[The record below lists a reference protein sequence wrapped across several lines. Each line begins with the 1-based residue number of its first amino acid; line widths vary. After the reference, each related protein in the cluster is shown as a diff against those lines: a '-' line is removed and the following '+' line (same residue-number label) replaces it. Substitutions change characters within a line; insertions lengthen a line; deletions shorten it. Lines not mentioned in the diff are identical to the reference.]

1 MEDKP
6 AATPTIAIA
15 TTSSS
20 SRRNS
25 KVEEADRKSEPTQ
38 STPQS
43 TGMVTTKSGR
53 ASKPSTPALPS
64 FSDAAAARPR
74 TTRNVEPAGNG
85 KKSQKKGT
93 TQALAQL
100 VDEDGNS
107 SMQGDDGDDDA
118 DIDPDEATYCY
129 CNSISYGAMV
139 ACDSDDCAREWF
151 HLACVGLK
159 VAPSSKSKSTKLSI
173 LGRERREEKKIV
185 VSLYLKAMLTRALG
199 SQMVLPRLQGAPQSG
214 QQKEWQPMNEKK
226 TYCRCLRG
234 WLAVFEK
241 KHHYLLSAS
250 YCLSLILDLLLGV
263 CFILLLLFVSLFF
276 LLLLFSS
283 LFFLNG
289 HVQSCATQLPITRR
303 FVHKGFG
310 HITTTAQGLLRII
323 FALGFSALGL
333 RSLFFFPFFF
343 FSLYICV

>member
-1 MEDKP
+1 MTVKTEPSPKEPEQIEDKLAP
-6 AATPTIAIA
+6 TPTAA
-15 TTSSS
+15 VVTTSSS

-64 FSDAAAARPR
+64 FSDTAAAAARPR

-107 SMQGDDGDDDA
+107 IMQGDDGDDDV

-173 LGRERREEKKIV
+173 FGETRQKKKRIVSLRLV
-185 VSLYLKAMLTRALG
+185 VSRHNANVLG
-199 SQMVLPRLQGAPQSG
+199 SQMVLPRLQRAPQSG
-214 QQKEWQPMNEKK
+214 QQEEWQPM
-226 TYCRCLRG
+226 
-234 WLAVFEK
+234 
-241 KHHYLLSAS
+241 
-250 YCLSLILDLLLGV
+250 I
-263 CFILLLLFVSLFF
+263 
-276 LLLLFSS
+276 
-283 LFFLNG
+283 
-289 HVQSCATQLPITRR
+289 
-303 FVHKGFG
+303 
-310 HITTTAQGLLRII
+310 
-323 FALGFSALGL
+323 
-333 RSLFFFPFFF
+333 
-343 FSLYICV
+343 

>member
-1 MEDKP
+1 
-6 AATPTIAIA
+6 
-15 TTSSS
+15 
-20 SRRNS
+20 
-25 KVEEADRKSEPTQ
+25 
-38 STPQS
+38 
-43 TGMVTTKSGR
+43 MVTTKSGR

-64 FSDAAAARPR
+64 FSDSAAAAARPR

-173 LGRERREEKKIV
+173 FGKRREGKKRRIV
-185 VSLYLKAMLTRALG
+185 SSRLVVPRYNANVLG
-199 SQMVLPRLQGAPQSG
+199 SQMVLPRLQGAPQSR
-214 QQKEWQPMNEKK
+214 QQKERQSMNQKQMH
-226 TYCRCLRG
+226 YRCFRG
-234 WLAVFEK
+234 WLAFFEK
-241 KHHYLLSAS
+241 EKRHHYL
-250 YCLSLILDLLLGV
+250 
-263 CFILLLLFVSLFF
+263 
-276 LLLLFSS
+276 
-283 LFFLNG
+283 
-289 HVQSCATQLPITRR
+289 
-303 FVHKGFG
+303 
-310 HITTTAQGLLRII
+310 
-323 FALGFSALGL
+323 
-333 RSLFFFPFFF
+333 
-343 FSLYICV
+343 

>member
-1 MEDKP
+1 MSPSAASSPVMGTLPETKTPVSRPSPVPTPAPAPVPRPTTSRARQNSIASNSEAGKPRPPSSAAKKTNGNIPSTPEIVQTTNWARPNHDSEGNKEPIVTVKTEPSPKEPEQMEDKP
-6 AATPTIAIA
+6 AATLI
-15 TTSSS
+15 TTVVTTFSS

-64 FSDAAAARPR
+64 FSDAAAAAAAARPR
-74 TTRNVEPAGNG
+74 TTRNAEPTGNG

-173 LGRERREEKKIV
+173 FGRRREEK
-185 VSLYLKAMLTRALG
+185 
-199 SQMVLPRLQGAPQSG
+199 
-214 QQKEWQPMNEKK
+214 
-226 TYCRCLRG
+226 RG
-234 WLAVFEK
+234 EE
-241 KHHYLLSAS
+241 
-250 YCLSLILDLLLGV
+250 
-263 CFILLLLFVSLFF
+263 
-276 LLLLFSS
+276 SS
-283 LFFLNG
+283 
-289 HVQSCATQLPITRR
+289 RR
-303 FVHKGFG
+303 
-310 HITTTAQGLLRII
+310 I
-323 FALGFSALGL
+323 
-333 RSLFFFPFFF
+333 
-343 FSLYICV
+343 

>member
-1 MEDKP
+1 MTVKTEPSPKEPEQTEVKP
-6 AATPTIAIA
+6 APTPIIAIA

-25 KVEEADRKSEPTQ
+25 RVEEADRKSEPTQ

-64 FSDAAAARPR
+64 YSDTAAAAAAAARPR
-74 TTRNVEPAGNG
+74 TTRNIEPTGNG

-107 SMQGDDGDDDA
+107 SMQGDEGDDDA

-173 LGRERREEKKIV
+173 FEKRREEKSRLV
-185 VSLYLKAMLTRALG
+185 VSKDNANVLG

-214 QQKEWQPMNEKK
+214 QQKEWQPMN
-226 TYCRCLRG
+226 
-234 WLAVFEK
+234 
-241 KHHYLLSAS
+241 
-250 YCLSLILDLLLGV
+250 
-263 CFILLLLFVSLFF
+263 
-276 LLLLFSS
+276 
-283 LFFLNG
+283 
-289 HVQSCATQLPITRR
+289 
-303 FVHKGFG
+303 
-310 HITTTAQGLLRII
+310 
-323 FALGFSALGL
+323 
-333 RSLFFFPFFF
+333 
-343 FSLYICV
+343 

>member
-6 AATPTIAIA
+6 AATLI
-15 TTSSS
+15 TTVVTTFSS

-64 FSDAAAARPR
+64 FSDAAAAAAAARPR
-74 TTRNVEPAGNG
+74 TTRNAEPTGNG

-173 LGRERREEKKIV
+173 FGRRREEK
-185 VSLYLKAMLTRALG
+185 
-199 SQMVLPRLQGAPQSG
+199 
-214 QQKEWQPMNEKK
+214 
-226 TYCRCLRG
+226 RG
-234 WLAVFEK
+234 EE
-241 KHHYLLSAS
+241 
-250 YCLSLILDLLLGV
+250 
-263 CFILLLLFVSLFF
+263 
-276 LLLLFSS
+276 SS
-283 LFFLNG
+283 
-289 HVQSCATQLPITRR
+289 RR
-303 FVHKGFG
+303 
-310 HITTTAQGLLRII
+310 I
-323 FALGFSALGL
+323 
-333 RSLFFFPFFF
+333 
-343 FSLYICV
+343 

>member
-6 AATPTIAIA
+6 APPAPTIAVI

-64 FSDAAAARPR
+64 FSDTAAAAARPR

-85 KKSQKKGT
+85 KKSQKKGA

-107 SMQGDDGDDDA
+107 SMQGDDADDDA

-159 VAPSSKSKSTKLSI
+159 VAPSSKSKSTKLS
-173 LGRERREEKKIV
+173 LSLVREKGRNELFRLV
-185 VSLYLKAMLTRALG
+185 VPRNNANVLG
-199 SQMVLPRLQGAPQSG
+199 SQMVLPRLQRAPQSG
-214 QQKEWQPMNEKK
+214 QQKERQPMK
-226 TYCRCLRG
+226 
-234 WLAVFEK
+234 
-241 KHHYLLSAS
+241 
-250 YCLSLILDLLLGV
+250 
-263 CFILLLLFVSLFF
+263 
-276 LLLLFSS
+276 
-283 LFFLNG
+283 
-289 HVQSCATQLPITRR
+289 
-303 FVHKGFG
+303 
-310 HITTTAQGLLRII
+310 
-323 FALGFSALGL
+323 
-333 RSLFFFPFFF
+333 
-343 FSLYICV
+343 